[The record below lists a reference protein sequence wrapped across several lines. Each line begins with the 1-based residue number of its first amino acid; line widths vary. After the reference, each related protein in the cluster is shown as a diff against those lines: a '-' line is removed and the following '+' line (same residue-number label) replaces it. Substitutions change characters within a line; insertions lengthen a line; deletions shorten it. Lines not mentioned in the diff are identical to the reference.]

1 MISTNPIRFLS
12 EANKISQIVST
23 CCRVAVTD
31 LGTAKHR
38 GNNQA
43 CSPEVSPLSSN
54 PCETRRA
61 APEEMNNHSARSQ
74 HSHRGRVS
82 RSHTSSLSVYYMSGR
97 GHSEKRKE
105 AKIKKMS
112 RSWISGSEVD
122 TLSWTEAGWDLS
134 LQSGWG
140 TGDVSGVARAD
151 CLFFAAG
158 LQPIDTRKD
167 YAPIQTL
174 LCNP

>member
-54 PCETRRA
+54 PCETRCA

-105 AKIKKMS
+105 AKIKKNVKKLDQRFRGGHALLDWGRLGFVVAVRMRDRRRQRR
-112 RSWISGSEVD
+112 RSGRLFIFRRWS
-122 TLSWTEAGWDLS
+122 A
-134 LQSGWG
+134 
-140 TGDVSGVARAD
+140 AD
-151 CLFFAAG
+151 RHSKG
-158 LQPIDTRKD
+158 LCTYPNS
-167 YAPIQTL
+167 PL
-174 LCNP
+174 

>member
-1 MISTNPIRFLS
+1 M
-12 EANKISQIVST
+12 ST

-43 CSPEVSPLSSN
+43 RSPEVSPLSSN
-54 PCETRRA
+54 PCETSRT

-74 HSHRGRVS
+74 RSHRGHVS
-82 RSHTSSLSVYYMSGR
+82 RSHTSSLSVYYMSG
-97 GHSEKRKE
+97 ENRKGRE
-105 AKIKKMS
+105 DKKMS

-122 TLSWTEAGWDLS
+122 TLSWTEAGRDLS
-134 LQSGWG
+134 LRSGWG

-158 LQPIDTRKD
+158 PQPIDTRKD

>member
-1 MISTNPIRFLS
+1 M
-12 EANKISQIVST
+12 ST

-31 LGTAKHR
+31 LGTAKHK

-43 CSPEVSPLSSN
+43 RSPEVSPLSSN
-54 PCETRRA
+54 PCETSCT

-74 HSHRGRVS
+74 HSHRGHVS
-82 RSHTSSLSVYYMSGR
+82 SSHTSSLSVYYMSGR
-97 GHSEKRKE
+97 GHSENRKGRE
-105 AKIKKMS
+105 DKIMS

-122 TLSWTEAGWDLS
+122 TLSWTEACWDLS
-134 LQSGWG
+134 LRSGWG
-140 TGDVSGVARAD
+140 TGDVSGVAWVD